1 MRRPINFLLILAL
14 LVVLSP
20 ILSGCAGFMAE
31 TGKDAGQISKLD
43 RIAVLPVDRS
53 STRPGQ
59 ERVTCTLSDTTF
71 EAEETSPQAAEVM
84 TSLLFNRLGGDKR
97 FILVPEKKCIGFLNA
112 IIQSDVK
119 ASQIKLIKA
128 FGEELGVDAVLYGKL
143 FRFDERVG
151 SRYSVERPASV
162 AYTLHLIRVSD
173 GAILW
178 RSAFDET
185 QKTLSENILNVGF
198 YRKVGMQWLTAG
210 ELADYGLE
218 RDIDD
223 LKRRLP

>member
-1 MRRPINFLLILAL
+1 MRIATNPILFVLLLTL
-14 LVVLSP
+14 CQL
-20 ILSGCAGFMAE
+20 LSGCAGFLPGG
-31 TGKDAGQISKLD
+31 GKDAGPLPRLE
-43 RIAVLPVDRS
+43 RIAVLPMDRAA
-53 STRPGQ
+53 TRPGQ
-59 ERVTCTLSDTTF
+59 ERTTCTLSDTTF
-71 EAEETSPQAAEVM
+71 EADDTSPQAAEAM
-84 TSLLFNRLGGDKR
+84 TSLLFSRVEGDRR
-97 FILVPEKKCIGFLNA
+97 FNLVPEKKCIGFLNA
-112 IIQSDVK
+112 VIQSDVK
-119 ASQIKLIKA
+119 ASQLKLIRS
-128 FGEELGVDAVLYGKL
+128 FGEELGAEAVLYGKL

-151 SRYSVERPASV
+151 SRYSVEKPASV

-198 YRKVGMQWLTAG
+198 YKKVGMQWLTAG

-218 RDIDD
+218 RDIED